1 MVLLPSFISYAITTR
16 LKINLPIC
24 YKDNVPP
31 NTDLPYKNILSKCN
45 TSSLCKYKTFL
56 MRYKYFES
64 IFTTPFYIVSAPAS
78 IFIGAACLT
87 PSIEQHGGHAAITGR
102 IVRFQQGFA
111 PAPGCVGQEIL
122 PQGLQASHELRLPLR
137 CCLQTIIDGVVEMLQ
152 PRYD

>member
-56 MRYKYFES
+56 MCCKYFGM
-64 IFTTPFYIVSAPAS
+64 IFTEPFYS
-78 IFIGAACLT
+78 T
-87 PSIEQHGGHAAITGR
+87 E
-102 IVRFQQGFA
+102 
-111 PAPGCVGQEIL
+111 L
-122 PQGLQASHELRLPLR
+122 PQKASCRPHASRQASNNMAAMR
-137 CCLQTIIDGVVEMLQ
+137 Q
-152 PRYD
+152 